1 MKKLLIGLLVVGSV
15 TAFAGKTTHTVVL
28 SLGEVGFA
36 VTTKGNL
43 RLSCG
48 PNPDQAFND
57 VRELEVGESI
67 KLKVGYDMYS
77 YDESG
82 NAVKLV
88 RGDRLIF
95 KCQ

>member
-1 MKKLLIGLLVVGSV
+1 MKKLLIGLLGLVSV
-15 TAFAGKTTHTVVL
+15 TAFAGKTTHIVVL

-48 PNPDQAFND
+48 PNTDPAFHD
-57 VRELEVGESI
+57 VRELEIGESI
-67 KLKVGYDMYS
+67 KVKVGYDMYS
-77 YDESG
+77 SDESG